1 MKKLGKLYKLADEYK
16 VDIHFFDLKEIGTLG
31 INIEKEGLPHM
42 VLLDNSLKKDDRVHL
57 EVLAHELGHYFTTVG
72 NFINNTIIY
81 SDSLEINKAENKA
94 DRWACEYLITEEEII
109 KLLNENVVG
118 MDDLAYYL
126 GVSVKILTKRLGYLA
141 LKKQMLDLG
150 ENKYLVLTNLP
161 SLYVYESIG
170 LKHGN

>member
-1 MKKLGKLYKLADEYK
+1 
-16 VDIHFFDLKEIGTLG
+16 
-31 INIEKEGLPHM
+31 
-42 VLLDNSLKKDDRVHL
+42 
-57 EVLAHELGHYFTTVG
+57 
-72 NFINNTIIY
+72 
-81 SDSLEINKAENKA
+81 
-94 DRWACEYLITEEEII
+94 
-109 KLLNENVVG
+109 

>member
-1 MKKLGKLYKLADEYK
+1 MKKLGKLYKLAYEYK
-16 VDIHFFDLKEIGTLG
+16 IDIHFFDLKEIGTLG

-109 KLLNENVVG
+109 EILNKKIVG
-118 MDDLAYYL
+118 VDDLADKL
-126 GVSVKILTKRLGYLA
+126 DVSVKLLSKRLGYLA
-141 LKKQMLDLG
+141 LKKQMINLINGKFLI
-150 ENKYLVLTNLP
+150 LTNLP
-161 SLYVYESIG
+161 NFYIYEPIEFN
-170 LKHGN
+170 KI